1 MNGMS
6 IDLHTQLVLSTESL
20 CGVLHDSDTCGRRR
34 TLSTPHT
41 IVRIRATKALCVYA
55 LLFELSRLTLSLI
68 RSYDEL
74 RKYRKI
80 RAVSG
85 ARDDNKEKV
94 SYFSGIAQT
103 LRQCELVRKSN

>member
-1 MNGMS
+1 MES
-6 IDLHTQLVLSTESL
+6 STTLILADVDELFPLHTQSFEYVQLRRYVCML
-20 CGVLHDSDTCGRRR
+20 CFSSYL
-34 TLSTPHT
+34 
-41 IVRIRATKALCVYA
+41 AL
-55 LLFELSRLTLSLI
+55 LSLI